1 MQVIAVPVKSLE
13 SAKSRLAP
21 VLSRAERAVLTLAL
35 FEDVL
40 DACQAQAGWDVWVVS
55 PSEAVLEEAARRGC
69 RPVEEQ
75 GTGLQPAVRQVEAS
89 VRGRWSHLA
98 VVLADLP
105 LATAGSLGTA
115 LAMGSDG
122 PVVAVPAGSDGGTNV
137 LLRRP
142 PSVIPPRFGPSSF
155 ARHRAEAQRRKIP
168 FRAALISELGF
179 DLDRPADLV
188 RLLEEPRPGRTRAAC
203 LEMGLP
209 DRLAIGA

>member
-21 VLSRAERAVLTLAL
+21 VLSPAERAVLTLAL
-35 FEDVL
+35 LEDVL

-55 PSEAVLEEAARRGC
+55 PSQAVLEETARRGC
-69 RPVEEQ
+69 RPMAEE
-75 GTGLQPAVRQVEAS
+75 GRGLLQAIRQVEVS
-89 VRGRWSHLA
+89 VRGRWSRLA

-105 LATAGSLGTA
+105 LASAGALGA
-115 LAMGSDG
+115 VLAMGGDA
-122 PVVAVPAGSDGGTNV
+122 PVVAAPATSDGGTNV

-155 ARHRAEAQRRKIP
+155 ARHRAEARRRKIG
-168 FRAALISELGF
+168 FREAPIPELGF
-179 DLDRPADLV
+179 DLDRPTDLA
-188 RLLEEPRPGRTRAAC
+188 RLLGEHRPGRSRAAC

-209 DRLAIGA
+209 DRLAVGA